1 MDQKAKV
8 YGIVKDFSTAMFVTK
23 GAGKPAESRPMHI
36 AKVEEEDGNVWFFTS
51 KDGRIVEEIGEE
63 PGVLLV
69 FQNEKSA
76 YLSLRG
82 RARVVQDRARVKE
95 LWSEAYKVWF
105 PGGVDDPELALLAV
119 DPVSAEYWDN
129 RGTNRME
136 YLFEAAKAYVKG
148 ERPEVKD
155 SDQHAKVAM

>member
-8 YGIVKDFSTAMFVTK
+8 YEIVKDFSTAMFVTK
-23 GAGKPAESRPMHI
+23 GSGKPAESRPMHI
-36 AKVEEEDGNVWFFTS
+36 AKVEEDGNLWFFTS
-51 KDGRIVEEIGEE
+51 KDGRLVEEIGEE

-69 FQNEKSA
+69 FQNEKSS

-95 LWSEAYKVWF
+95 LWSEPYKVWF

-129 RGTNRME
+129 RGMNRME